1 MHFWGYIRVQRA
13 HIWAVCATWNLS
25 FTASHRSQLK
35 KNCYRVIK
43 KDCNGVRLSVGF
55 WDSVLEPERAALPDR
70 GITMKQPLQN
80 TIGAQLRAQAEAMG
94 LPLTSIWK
102 AQEGLAKA
110 RTAADKEAL
119 ARLMLRHG
127 RLTDEA
133 REYVTREYPQS

>member
-55 WDSVLEPERAALPDR
+55 WDSVLNR
-70 GITMKQPLQN
+70 GITMPNDKGYAVRPTRFEEL
-80 TIGAQLRAQAEAMG
+80 GF
-94 LPLTSIWK
+94 TSYCGIWRIV
-102 AQEGLAKA
+102 A
-110 RTAADKEAL
+110 RDTGNVVGPVYKTKMELFSDL
-119 ARLMLRHG
+119 ARYAKDYG
-127 RLTDEA
+127 CEA
-133 REYVTREYPQS
+133 A